1 MDKLID
7 GKALAESIQQE
18 LKEEIITKNLKP
30 NLAVVLVGD
39 DSASQIYV
47 NLKKKACHQAGI
59 EFHEYLLDADCTEE
73 HVLGVIDFLNKDNHI
88 DAILIQLPLPKK
100 FDTDKVIK
108 AMSPAKDVDGFHPQN
123 IEKFLTNQSGFV
135 PGLSLGIFKLIVST
149 EENLQNKQAVI
160 IAKSDIFYRPLAKL
174 LNDQG
179 ATTTIAHPDDK
190 DIKTKTSQA
199 DILVAAAGQPF
210 FVTADMVKDNAIVID
225 VGTNKIDNNY
235 VVGDVDYSA
244 VFQKASHITPVPGG
258 VGPMTV
264 AMLLYNTVRLAEGP
278 EQSRRAEKK

>member
-1 MDKLID
+1 MID
-7 GKALAESIQQE
+7 GKALAESIQQQ
-18 LKEEIITKNLKP
+18 LKKEITTKNLKP

-59 EFHEYLLDADCTEE
+59 EFHEYLLDADCSEE
-73 HVLGVIDFLNKDNHI
+73 HILSTIDFLNKDNHI

-100 FDTDKVIK
+100 FNTNKIIK
-108 AMSPAKDVDGFHPQN
+108 AMNPDKDVDGFHPQN
-123 IEKFLTNQSGFV
+123 IDKFLTNQSGFV
-135 PGLSLGIFKLIVST
+135 PGLSLGIFKLIAST
-149 EENLQNKQAVI
+149 EEKLQNKQAVI

-179 ATTTIAHPDDK
+179 VSTIIAHPDDQ
-190 DIKTKTSQA
+190 DIKTKTLEA
-199 DILVAAAGQPF
+199 DILVAAAGQAF
-210 FVTADMVKDNAIVID
+210 FVTADMVKDDAIIVD

-244 VFQKASHITPVPGG
+244 IFQKASHITPVPGG

-264 AMLLYNTVRLAEGP
+264 AMLLYNTVRLAE
-278 EQSRRAEKK
+278 KK